1 MELTEIFSFI
11 YMSKSFIEKD
21 TEVICKEYKLTT
33 SSLSLL
39 LFLAHFPDLNTSKQI
54 CKFGGLK
61 RGNVSVLVEI
71 LTKRGFIKQ
80 ETDEKD
86 RRIKYLFLTD
96 KSTKIIEK
104 VDVIHEKYK
113 KVIKSNISE
122 EDLNICE
129 KVFLQ
134 MYKNIKE
141 NSNN

>member
-1 MELTEIFSFI
+1 M
-11 YMSKSFIEKD
+11 
-21 TEVICKEYKLTT
+21 
-33 SSLSLL
+33 
-39 LFLAHFPDLNTSKQI
+39 
-54 CKFGGLK
+54 
-61 RGNVSVLVEI
+61 EI

-86 RRIKYLFLTD
+86 RRLKYLFLTD